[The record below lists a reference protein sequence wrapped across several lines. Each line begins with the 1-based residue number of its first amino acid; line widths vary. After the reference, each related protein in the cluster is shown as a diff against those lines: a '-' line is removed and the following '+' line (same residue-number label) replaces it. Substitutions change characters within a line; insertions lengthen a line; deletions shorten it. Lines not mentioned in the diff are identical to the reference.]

1 MNYDYSWVVIKTN
14 SRERFFLKCQELN
27 IFIYEII
34 YLNDKLK
41 IKILSKDLKKIKK
54 IWFIKIE
61 KIESL
66 GKEFFLK
73 KWQKYHIF
81 IISLILGCFLLF
93 ILSNIMITVSVIHS
107 NQNIRYIVTEALKER
122 GIKANTW
129 RKSYEEIEKIKQ
141 EILDMYPSDLE
152 WLEIEVKG
160 LKYIVRVEERKI
172 EKEEKEPSACN
183 VVASKDGIVKDM
195 LYSQGEALFKRND
208 SVKKGDILI
217 SGTIK
222 KDEETKNYVCATGS
236 VYAEVWYT
244 VKASVPLSY
253 EAKEKTGKV
262 RWNIRLKNNSYNDFL
277 FKSRLDNFVEEDKSL
292 FSLFKTEIIFAKQY
306 ETITKTVTMSEEEAE
321 NKALTLALE
330 KVSATLEEKE
340 RIIDKKVLKK
350 EVNNSTMNIEVFVS
364 VLEQIGTRQE
374 FSIVE

>member
-1 MNYDYSWVVIKTN
+1 MNYDYSWVVVKTN

-27 IFIYEII
+27 IFIFDLI

-41 IKILSKDLKKIKK
+41 IKILNKDLKKLKK

-61 KIESL
+61 KIEQL
-66 GKEFFLK
+66 GLNYWKN

-81 IISLILGCFLLF
+81 IIALILGLILLF
-93 ILSNIMITVSVIHS
+93 CLSHIMLSVSVIHS
-107 NQNIRYIVTEALKER
+107 NQNIRFIVTEALKER
-122 GIKANTW
+122 GIKENTW
-129 RKSYEEIEKIKQ
+129 RKSYDEIERIKQ
-141 EILDMYPSDLE
+141 EILDLYPEDLE

-172 EKEEKEPSACN
+172 ESEKQTPEACN
-183 VVASKDGIVKDM
+183 IVATKDGIIKDM
-195 LYSQGEALFKRND
+195 LYSQGEALYKRND

-236 VYAEVWYT
+236 VFAEVWYS

-253 EAKEKTGKV
+253 ETKEKTGKV
-262 RWNIRLKNNSYNDFL
+262 RWNIRLKNNGYNDFL
-277 FKSRLDNFVEEDKSL
+277 FKSRLENYVEEDKNL
-292 FSLFKTEIIFAKQY
+292 FTLFKTDIIFAKQF
-306 ETITKTVTMSEEEAE
+306 ETINKTVTMSEEEAQ
-321 NKALTLALE
+321 NKALDLALE
-330 KVSATLEEKE
+330 KISATLEEKE
-340 RIIDKKVLKK
+340 KIIDKKVLKK

>member
-1 MNYDYSWVVIKTN
+1 MNYDYSWVVVKTN

-27 IFIYEII
+27 IFIFDLI

-41 IKILSKDLKKIKK
+41 IKILNKDLKKLKK

-61 KIESL
+61 KIEQL
-66 GKEFFLK
+66 GLNYWKN
-73 KWQKYHIF
+73 KWQKHHIF
-81 IISLILGCFLLF
+81 IIALILGLILLF
-93 ILSNIMITVSVIHS
+93 CLSHIMLSVSVIHS
-107 NQNIRYIVTEALKER
+107 NQNIRFIVTEALKER
-122 GIKANTW
+122 GIKENTW
-129 RKSYEEIEKIKQ
+129 RKSYDEIEKIKQ
-141 EILDMYPSDLE
+141 EILDLYPEDLE

-172 EKEEKEPSACN
+172 ESEKQTPEACN
-183 VVASKDGIVKDM
+183 IVATKDGVIKDM
-195 LYSQGEALFKRND
+195 LYSQGEALYKRND

-236 VYAEVWYT
+236 VFAEVWYS

-253 EAKEKTGKV
+253 ETKEKTGKV
-262 RWNIRLKNNSYNDFL
+262 RWNIRLKNNGYNDFL
-277 FKSRLDNFVEEDKSL
+277 FKSRLENYVEEDKNL
-292 FSLFKTEIIFAKQY
+292 FTLFKTDIIFAKQF
-306 ETITKTVTMSEEEAE
+306 ETINKTVTMSEEEAQ
-321 NKALTLALE
+321 NKALDLALE
-330 KVSATLEEKE
+330 KISATLEEKE
-340 RIIDKKVLKK
+340 KIIDKKVLKK